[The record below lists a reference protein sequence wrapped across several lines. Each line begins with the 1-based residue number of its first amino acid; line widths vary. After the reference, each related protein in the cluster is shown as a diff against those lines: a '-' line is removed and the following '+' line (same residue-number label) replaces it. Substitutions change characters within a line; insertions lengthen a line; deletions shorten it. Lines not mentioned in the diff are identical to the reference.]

1 MAFIIALGII
11 IVLLCSA
18 SVFRLI
24 QPRSSGPRL
33 STHKKMRSEP
43 VVAPYSKPS
52 KAASFAKSAKVE
64 PPKRKVI
71 DDLAMDDF
79 DDEFSVTPLEHEL
92 EEEVV
97 VPVVKSAAP
106 AAAPKIAP
114 VLHVQIPE
122 VIAVNL
128 RALADKPYAGYELL
142 QALLS
147 SGMRFSNTGLFYRHE
162 KKTGTGAVLFS
173 LASCTKEGTFD
184 LSAIG
189 GFSCKGLILFMKPKE
204 VQDPVKV
211 FELML
216 ETADQLIHDL
226 GGEVLNDNQQL
237 LVKEDVIATHEKLQ
251 RYAQACQAV

>member
-24 QPRSSGPRL
+24 QPRSTGPRL
-33 STHKKMRSEP
+33 SSNKKIRSEP
-43 VVAPYSKPS
+43 VASYSKPP
-52 KAASFAKSAKVE
+52 KAASFVKPAKVE

-71 DDLAMDDF
+71 DDLAEDDF
-79 DDEFSVTPLEHEL
+79 SDDEFEVIPVERAED
-92 EEEVV
+92 VV
-97 VPVVKSAAP
+97 VPVTHSSAP
-106 AAAPKIAP
+106 AAAAKVAP
-114 VLHVQIPE
+114 VMHVQIPE

-128 RALADKPYAGYELL
+128 RALAEKPYAGYELL

-162 KKTGTGAVLFS
+162 KKTGTGSVLFS

-211 FELML
+211 FELIL
-216 ETADQLIHDL
+216 DTADQLIHDL
-226 GGEVLNDNQQL
+226 GGDVLNDNQQL
-237 LVKEDVIATHEKLQ
+237 LIKEDVIATHEKLQ

>member
-24 QPRSSGPRL
+24 QPKNSGSRL
-33 STHKKMRSEP
+33 TTKKIRSEP
-43 VVAPYSKPS
+43 VASHSKPV
-52 KAASFAKSAKVE
+52 KAASFVKPTRVE
-64 PPKRKVI
+64 QPKRKVI
-71 DDLAMDDF
+71 DDLAEDDF
-79 DDEFSVTPLEHEL
+79 GDDEFSVIPVEHEQD
-92 EEEVV
+92 EEVI
-97 VPVVKSAAP
+97 VPTAKSATP
-106 AAAPKIAP
+106 ASTAKIAP
-114 VLHVQIPE
+114 VMHVQIPE

-173 LASCTKEGTFD
+173 LASCTKEGTID

-189 GFSCKGLILFMKPKE
+189 GFSCKWLILFMKPKE

-226 GGEVLNDNQQL
+226 GGDVLNDNQQL
-237 LVKEDVIATHEKLQ
+237 LIKEDVIATHEKLQ
-251 RYAQACQAV
+251 RYAQACVVG

>member
-18 SVFRLI
+18 SVFKLI
-24 QPRSSGPRL
+24 QPRAADSR
-33 STHKKMRSEP
+33 KMPSRKVRSEP
-43 VVAPYSKPS
+43 VASYSKPV
-52 KAASFAKSAKVE
+52 KSATVVKPAKVE
-64 PPKRKVI
+64 PPKDDYI
-71 DDLAMDDF
+71 DDIIEDVIPIGSL
-79 DDEFSVTPLEHEL
+79 DEEI
-92 EEEVV
+92 V
-97 VPVVKSAAP
+97 VPVKLS
-106 AAAPKIAP
+106 APKTP
-114 VLHVQIPE
+114 LVQVQIPD
-122 VIAVNL
+122 VISVNL
-128 RALADKPYAGYELL
+128 RALIDNPYSGYELL

-147 SGMRFSNTGLFYRHE
+147 AGMRFSNTGLFYRHE
-162 KKTGTGAVLFS
+162 KKTGTGSVLFS

-226 GGEVLNDNQQL
+226 GGDVLNDGQQL
-237 LVKEDVIATHEKLQ
+237 LKKEDVLQIHQQLQ
-251 RYAQACQAV
+251 RYVQACQTVSLSE